1 MPSSPPPVERTYK
14 QRLILDSSV
23 VSLLLSALPEQLITL
38 LPMIH
43 CSDCMDFSFITVHC
57 SATSPSQDIGVA
69 EIRSWH
75 KNRGWR
81 DVGYHFVI
89 RRCGKVEIGRPLSQT
104 GAHVKGH
111 NKGNIGVCLVGGCN
125 AVQQP
130 EDNFTFAQRK
140 ALFGL
145 IEVLQ
150 KRFLIADNNVKGH
163 KDWGVN
169 KACPVMVLRD

>member
-1 MPSSPPPVERTYK
+1 M
-14 QRLILDSSV
+14 LDNSTINLLV
-23 VSLLLSALPEQLITL
+23 VALPEQLITL
-38 LPMIH
+38 LPQINRTAGA
-43 CSDCMDFSFITVHC
+43 DFSFITVHC
-57 SATSPSQDIGVA
+57 SATPSTQDIGVA
-69 EIRSWH
+69 EIRRWH

-150 KRFLIADNNVKGH
+150 KRFLIVDNNVKGH

-169 KACPVMVLRD
+169 KACPVMTLRGEGQMRDSSKRDSKG